1 MRTRCVVNGAFD
13 LVIRFLLFAM
23 LHSVAAL
30 PGVQQRIGNVFPR
43 GFRFYRAAYNLVA
56 LVTFGW
62 VMAAWPLSPVI
73 YLVPGAGSLA
83 FHAVQAF
90 ALLQMIR
97 CVSRTGMADF
107 LGIPHLRREIAAHEL
122 VTTGC
127 YGTVRHPLYGL
138 SMVFCL
144 FNPLM
149 TVKWLLFTLMAGG
162 YFVVGAVVEERRL
175 EREFGDAYRSYRRQV
190 PMFIPRMGRFAAKE

>member
-1 MRTRCVVNGAFD
+1 MNGAID

-30 PGVQQRIGNVFPR
+30 PGVRQRIGTVFPR
-43 GFRFYRAAYNLVA
+43 GFRFYRAAYNLAA
-56 LVTFGW
+56 LVTIGW

-73 YLVPGAGSLA
+73 YLVPGSASLA

-97 CVSRTGMADF
+97 CISRTGMAEF
-107 LGIPHLRREIAAHEL
+107 LGIRCMKRGDAAHEL

-127 YGTVRHPLYGL
+127 YGTVRHPLYAL

-149 TVKWLLFTLMAGG
+149 TMKWLLFTLMAGG
-162 YFVVGAVVEERRL
+162 YFVVGAVVEEQRL

-190 PMFIPRMGRFAAKE
+190 PMFIPRRGKPAAK

>member
-1 MRTRCVVNGAFD
+1 VWTRCVVNGAVD

-23 LHSVAAL
+23 LHSIAAL
-30 PGVQQRIGNVFPR
+30 PGVQQRIGNMFPR
-43 GFRFYRAAYNLVA
+43 GFRFYRAAYNLAA

-73 YLVPGAGSLA
+73 YLVPGSASLA

-90 ALLQMIR
+90 TLLQMIR

-107 LGIPHLRREIAAHEL
+107 LGIRHPSREDAAHEL

-127 YGTVRHPLYGL
+127 YGTVRHPLYTL
-138 SMVFCL
+138 AMVFCL

-162 YFVVGAVVEERRL
+162 YFVMGAVVEERRL

-190 PMFIPRMGRFAAKE
+190 PMLIPRRRKPVAKE